1 MRIILFISVLI
12 FATTLQGVA
21 QSKLVPVSRSPLTG
35 IELPAN
41 TQQDNR
47 ILSTAS
53 ARTLLKMKAEENA
66 LTTGEQVEVFSMPPS
81 TGNQTIDKVKIAAQQ
96 AGWEVRPFT
105 NEVTYSLLVNNQR
118 TVLMYIESLKKE
130 TALYFLIVTSP
141 APAPSTKNSSTTEV
155 MAQPKPTETPVKTET
170 LNQTQTPV
178 VVPAVA
184 TKQQED
190 KTSVSTTSTS
200 SAAATDNAYFTY
212 STINFDD
219 GWTST
224 IEEDWVK
231 VAKGNTLVLLYF
243 PIQITDEIR
252 ASNLE
257 MRDYF
262 WNSLVVPNY
271 TIKSAYPLNESLTY
285 FKVHFT
291 EGEAIDRSGKPV
303 YLALTV
309 LVNSGIASPVL
320 AISPDKNSYYQ
331 YFPEPKNLGN
341 MTGYN
346 RFAVGARDVVGNW
359 SASSSAGVS
368 LYNSYTG
375 NYAGMNYASSTDS
388 FTFNSDGTYS
398 SKHAGAS
405 SVYGSTTVYQQEYK
419 GKLTVTNWEMS
430 LTNRWKEA
438 TDNFHI
444 WFEVVRG
451 GRILHLQNKTASGIQ
466 YHLVK
471 VN

>member
-1 MRIILFISVLI
+1 MLMRIILFISVLI

-231 VAKGNTLVLLYF
+231 VALFSY
-243 PIQITDEIR
+243 
-252 ASNLE
+252 
-257 MRDYF
+257 
-262 WNSLVVPNY
+262 PNY
-271 TIKSAYPLNESLTY
+271 
-285 FKVHFT
+285 
-291 EGEAIDRSGKPV
+291 R
-303 YLALTV
+303 
-309 LVNSGIASPVL
+309 
-320 AISPDKNSYYQ
+320 
-331 YFPEPKNLGN
+331 
-341 MTGYN
+341 
-346 RFAVGARDVVGNW
+346 
-359 SASSSAGVS
+359 
-368 LYNSYTG
+368 
-375 NYAGMNYASSTDS
+375 
-388 FTFNSDGTYS
+388 
-398 SKHAGAS
+398 
-405 SVYGSTTVYQQEYK
+405 
-419 GKLTVTNWEMS
+419 
-430 LTNRWKEA
+430 
-438 TDNFHI
+438 
-444 WFEVVRG
+444 
-451 GRILHLQNKTASGIQ
+451 
-466 YHLVK
+466 
-471 VN
+471 